1 MVAKTLSNL
10 LALVLLVIA
19 ANSAATPPKQRVEI
33 ANGGFVVNGAA
44 FFPVGF
50 YYIWEMSA
58 PVIGGY
64 PPRTDVRTNT
74 SVWKTGDDFWKDYY
88 ATGFNTFTQG
98 WCGSGRD
105 QGYGQMLDY
114 LQKELGTGILPILNV
129 GNTQQVYHGTNAQA
143 KADQAGI
150 LAKNFA
156 NESFLAYCKHGRPA
170 ERRPQW
176 DATAVLSSF
185 DFALPLCSLQLHRRA
200 DYTHGICRTADVF
213 DEVGP
218 AAMGMDEAV
227 TKAVVGNDTYHP
239 TFSLVCGVQCQGRAN
254 GLNSRNYAARHPIV
268 AVDSYTVSAHG
279 THLSPSS
286 PTHPP
291 LSLSCRHFSLVAA
304 YLPAVPATGVPE
316 KCDRVADFCS
326 SGHRPSAPHPC
337 QQWAAAVGCLASDL
351 PFC

>member
-1 MVAKTLSNL
+1 MLLRARRIARLLTRARRNSDGIVVSRRFAMVAKTLSNL

-150 LAKNFA
+150 LAKTFA
-156 NESFLAYCKHGRPA
+156 NESFLAYCEHGRPGHTA
-170 ERRPQW
+170 RSGTRPPCFL
-176 DATAVLSSF
+176 LSI
-185 DFALPLCSLQLHRRA
+185 LPCHSVRCS
-200 DYTHGICRTADVF
+200 
-213 DEVGP
+213 
-218 AAMGMDEAV
+218 
-227 TKAVVGNDTYHP
+227 
-239 TFSLVCGVQCQGRAN
+239 
-254 GLNSRNYAARHPIV
+254 
-268 AVDSYTVSAHG
+268 
-279 THLSPSS
+279 
-286 PTHPP
+286 
-291 LSLSCRHFSLVAA
+291 
-304 YLPAVPATGVPE
+304 
-316 KCDRVADFCS
+316 
-326 SGHRPSAPHPC
+326 
-337 QQWAAAVGCLASDL
+337 
-351 PFC
+351 